1 MRPVGDAIQQRLTQQ
16 GFGDHLGPFG
26 KGQVGRHDHGGHLGE
41 FGDDLEAEL
50 GSQLCC
56 RYGSELCGRSRN
68 ESVTVAGRS

>member
-1 MRPVGDAIQQRLTQQ
+1 MRSGSALHSP

-26 KGQVGRHDHGGHLGE
+26 EGQVGRQDHGGHLGA

-56 RYGSELCGRSRN
+56 GYGADFVIEAASD
-68 ESVTVAGRS
+68 SVTAAERS